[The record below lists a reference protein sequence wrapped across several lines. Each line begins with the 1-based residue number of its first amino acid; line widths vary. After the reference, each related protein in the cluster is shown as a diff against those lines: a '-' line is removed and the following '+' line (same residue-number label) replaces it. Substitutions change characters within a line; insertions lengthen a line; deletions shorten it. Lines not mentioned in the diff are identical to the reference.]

1 MKLASSARGICVS
14 GYQNRS
20 GSYGLQ
26 SRLRLLNFL
35 QRAPVCRLPLHA
47 PVGAA
52 GQHHGGGAGG
62 AKAVALREL
71 VRVMPS
77 A

>member
-1 MKLASSARGICVS
+1 MNEISLQRTWNLCKWLSKQKRLV
-14 GYQNRS
+14 R
-20 GSYGLQ
+20 LQ

-47 PVGAA
+47 PVG
-52 GQHHGGGAGG
+52 GAGG